1 MKITLL
7 RSLVMA
13 GALLCFG
20 LSQAQEVSGTV
31 SDATGPLP
39 GASVVVKG
47 TTNGTQTDF
56 DGNYTIDGLEDDS
69 ILVFSYIGYSNQE
82 IPVAGQTTID
92 VILQEDAQALD
103 EVIIV
108 GYGSQAKKEI
118 TTAVVSVSTEDFN
131 QGVVNEPTQLLQGK
145 VAGLSVVNR
154 GGNPNA
160 QPVIRLRGISTVGGN
175 QQPLIVIDGILG
187 GSLDSVDPADI
198 ENITVL
204 KDGSAAAIYG
214 TRGSAGVIVI
224 TTKSGKTGQPLRIS
238 YNGQLGVS
246 TIANQIELMNRQE
259 FLAAGGN
266 DLGSDTDWR
275 DEVTET
281 GIAQV
286 HNIAA
291 SGGSEDFTYRIAG
304 NFRDTDNIL
313 INTGFE
319 QYNFRTNF
327 SGRMFDDKLKI
338 DANMAFTQRDSRI
351 GYNEAL
357 RYATS
362 YNPTAPVFGDDAP
375 FPFAS
380 EQFGGYFETLGLF
393 DSFNPVSIAEQN
405 RNNAATT
412 TLNYN
417 VNLNYRIT
425 DALSVN
431 VNYAE
436 QNIKNNANQYYPTT
450 NLWRGSALSPT
461 RRGRADFLTE
471 ERRFQLFEA
480 YGTYTGNVKDFV
492 SYTVTGGYSFQESDY
507 NNNYF
512 QIGDFPPGVDF
523 DFSNNI
529 QVAQDLLEGGRI
541 VANSERQ
548 DGDRI
553 VRFFGRLN
561 ATFDDA
567 IYLNAA
573 VSREGS
579 SRFGSD
585 NQWGWFPAIAAG
597 ADLNKY
603 LQFDNINLLKVRL
616 GWGLTGSIPPEVGL
630 FQQIY
635 QVQNGTDG
643 QSGAGTTQDNGRA
656 ANPDLKWE
664 EKSEINLGFEFAMDR
679 FGATVDLFSR
689 DITDFITLANIDAAE
704 NNGFDQRWENS
715 GKLRVKGIEVS
726 ANYDVFKTDKLTYN
740 TGLIF
745 TSNKNTLEENAQGD
759 QVLGNLG
766 SPGQNNTFV
775 IRVKEG
781 EEVGQIW
788 GPVFSGNVDANGT
801 PILVDING
809 DGELRT
815 GQGSALDED
824 ADFEVLGTGLP
835 DFELGWTNQVSF
847 GNWDANVFF
856 RAVIGHSLVNS
867 FRAFYEPIIGSQASY
882 NFVNTKL
889 QRDDIRTAQFSSYY
903 VEKADFL
910 RLDNMSIGYNFNLKE
925 DSYIKGL
932 RLSVAAQN
940 LFTITG
946 YSGVDPDPSLQDGGL
961 GLSNL
966 RGNDP
971 DDQVND
977 IQPNVLIPG
986 IERREAYFTST
997 TVTLGLNVNF

>member
-13 GALLCFG
+13 GALLCFS

-31 SDATGPLP
+31 SDTTGPLP

-56 DGNYTIDGLEDDS
+56 DGNYTIDGLEDDA

-92 VILQEDAQALD
+92 VVLQEDAQALD
-103 EVIIV
+103 EVVIV

-154 GGNPNA
+154 GGNPND

-175 QQPLIVIDGILG
+175 QQPLVVIDGILG

-224 TTKSGKTGQPLRIS
+224 TTKSGKTGQPLRVS

-275 DEVTET
+275 DEVTQT

-286 HNIAA
+286 HNISA
-291 SGGSEDFTYRIAG
+291 SGGTEDFTYRIAG

-313 INTGFE
+313 INSGFE
-319 QYNFRTNF
+319 QFNFRTNF
-327 SGRMFDDKLKI
+327 SGRLFDDKLKV
-338 DANMAFTQRDSRI
+338 DVNAAFTQRDSRI
-351 GYNEAL
+351 GFNQAL

-375 FPFAS
+375 FPFATA
-380 EQFGGYFETLGLF
+380 QYGGYFETLGLF
-393 DSFNPVSIAEQN
+393 DSFNPVSIAEQA
-405 RNNAATT
+405 RNNAAAT

-417 VNLNYRIT
+417 VNLNYRIS
-425 DALSVN
+425 DALAVN
-431 VNYAE
+431 LNYAE
-436 QNIKNNANQYYPTT
+436 QDIKNNRKQYYPTT
-450 NLWRGSALSPT
+450 LLWDGGNAVSPV
-461 RRGRADFLTE
+461 RRGRADFGTE

-480 YGTYTGNVKDFV
+480 YGTYTGTVKDFV
-492 SYTVTGGYSFQESDY
+492 SFTATGGYSFQEQDF
-507 NNNYF
+507 NNYF
-512 QIGDFPPGVDF
+512 LQLGGFPPGVDF
-523 DFSNNI
+523 DFSNSI
-529 QVAQDLLEGGRI
+529 ESAQDLLE
-541 VANSERQ
+541 ANRVVTSSERR

-553 VRFFGRLN
+553 VRFFGRIN

-579 SRFGSD
+579 SRFGAD
-585 NQWGWFPAIAAG
+585 NQWGTFPAVAIG

-603 LQFDNINLLKVRL
+603 LQLENVNLLKARL
-616 GWGLTGSIPPEVGL
+616 GWGVTGSIPPEVGL
-630 FQQIY
+630 DRQAFT
-635 QVQNGTDG
+635 VFRGGRGGFGT
-643 QSGAGTTQDNGRA
+643 SNENGRA
-656 ANPDLKWE
+656 ANPDLRWE
-664 EKSEINLGFEFAMDR
+664 EKSEINLGFEFATDR
-679 FGATVDLFSR
+679 FGATLDLFTR
-689 DITDFITLANIDAAE
+689 DISDFIILANIDAAE
-704 NNGFDQRWENS
+704 NNGFSQRWENA
-715 GKLRVKGIEVS
+715 GQLGVNGIEIS
-726 ANYDVFKTDKLTYN
+726 ANYDVFKTDQLTYN
-740 TGLIF
+740 TGIVF
-745 TSNKNTLEENAQGD
+745 SHNKNTLEENAQGD

-766 SPGQNNTFV
+766 SPGQNNTNV
-775 IRVKEG
+775 ILVREG

-788 GPVFSGNVDANGT
+788 GPVFSGNVDENGT
-801 PILVDING
+801 PILVDVNG
-809 DGELRT
+809 DGELVT
-815 GQGSALDED
+815 GQGSALDENV
-824 ADFEVLGTGLP
+824 DFEVLGTGLP

-856 RAVIGHSLVNS
+856 RAVVGHSLVNS

-889 QRDDIRTAQFSSYY
+889 QRDDVRTAQFSSYY

-910 RLDNMSIGYNFNLKE
+910 RLDNMSVGYNFDLKE
-925 DSYIKGL
+925 DSYIKNL
-932 RLSVAAQN
+932 RVSLAAQN

-946 YSGVDPDPSLQDGGL
+946 YSGVDPDPALQDGGL
-961 GLSNL
+961 GLNEI

-971 DDQVND
+971 NDQIND

-986 IERREAYFTST
+986 IERREAYFTAT
-997 TVTLGLNVNF
+997 TITLGLNVNF